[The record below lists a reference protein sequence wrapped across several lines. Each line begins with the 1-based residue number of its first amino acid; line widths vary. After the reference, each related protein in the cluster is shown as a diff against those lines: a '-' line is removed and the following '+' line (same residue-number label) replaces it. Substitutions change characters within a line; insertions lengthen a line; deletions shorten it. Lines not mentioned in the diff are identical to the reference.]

1 MTPAK
6 SWSRWTP
13 EEDLVLCKL
22 RAARVGYAAVAL
34 VLGRSYN
41 ATCARGRQ
49 VCAVSAWRPWS
60 PDELTI
66 ALRMRHLK
74 HRWSEI
80 RDKLAAKGF
89 PRRSIS
95 VIVRKLRPHL
105 PLDPRVLKLWTE
117 PELRLAQQLRADG
130 KTWRQT
136 AAGLQAAGYPRR
148 SGEAVARMFIRVAA
162 VARSES

>member
-13 EEDLVLCKL
+13 EEDLVLREL
-22 RAARVGYAAVAL
+22 RAARVGYAEIARL
-34 VLGRSYN
+34 LERSYN

-60 PDELTI
+60 PDELAI
-66 ALRMRHLK
+66 ALRMRRLER
-74 HRWSEI
+74 RWSEI

-95 VIVRKLRPHL
+95 VIVRKIRPLL
-105 PLDPRVLKLWTE
+105 PLDPPCLRRWTV
-117 PELRLAQQLRADG
+117 PELRTALSLRVEG
-130 KTWRQT
+130 KTWREVRE
-136 AAGLQAAGYPRR
+136 GLWRAGYERR
-148 SGEAVARMFIRVAA
+148 TVAA
-162 VARSES
+162 LQRRLFHLKMES